1 MNVKINHSRGV
12 IGLCI
17 LCSLLLSSNVHADG
31 LAIDKVY
38 HPYVQPLER
47 ELEFRWLHYDADNS
61 NRNQI
66 YRLGY
71 GQSFSEY
78 WFFEAYII
86 GGRQANDFQAD
97 AYELEAKVQLTE
109 QGEYASDWGALF
121 ELEKGT
127 EQDIWEAKATLLIES
142 QWNKTVLASNLGLSL
157 EAGSDIQSEI
167 DASLAMQLRYRYAR
181 AFEPAVELYLAQDT
195 FGLGPM
201 MMGDQKFGIRKK
213 LHWELGVIAGISD
226 VTPDVTL
233 KALAEFEF

>member
-1 MNVKINHSRGV
+1 LVWAFIF
-12 IGLCI
+12 
-17 LCSLLLSSNVHADG
+17 SLLSPLDGQADG

-47 ELEFRWLHYDADNS
+47 ELEFRWLHYDVDNS
-61 NRNQI
+61 NRNQV

-86 GGRQANDFQAD
+86 GGRKANDFQAD

-121 ELEKGT
+121 ELEKET
-127 EQDIWEAKATLLIES
+127 DQDIWEAKATLLIES
-142 QWNKTVLASNLGLSL
+142 EWDRTVLATNLGLSL
-157 EAGSDIQSEI
+157 ESGSDIKSELES
-167 DASLAMQLRYRYAR
+167 SLAMQLRYRYVR
-181 AFEPAVELYLAQDT
+181 AFEPAIELYLAQDT

-201 MMGDQKFGIRKK
+201 MMGEQKFGIRQK

-226 VTPDVTL
+226 ETPDATL
-233 KALAEFEF
+233 KALVEFEF

>member
-1 MNVKINHSRGV
+1 MKLKNNHLSGLISLGIVCGV
-12 IGLCI
+12 
-17 LCSLLLSSNVHADG
+17 LSPLNGQADG

-47 ELEFRWLHYDADNS
+47 ELEFRWLNYDVDNS
-61 NRNQI
+61 NSNQM

-71 GQSFSEY
+71 GQSFSQY

-86 GGRQANDFQAD
+86 GGRKANDFQAD

-121 ELEKGT
+121 ELEKET
-127 EQDIWEAKATLLIES
+127 DQDIWEAKATLLIES
-142 QWNKTVLASNLGLSL
+142 QWNKTVLATNLGLSI
-157 EAGSDIQSEI
+157 ESGSDIQSELES
-167 DASLAMQLRYRYAR
+167 SLAMQLRYRYAR
-181 AFEPAVELYLAQDT
+181 VFEPAVELYLAQDT
-195 FGLGPM
+195 FGIGPM
-201 MMGDQKFGIRKK
+201 IMGEQKFGIRKK

-226 VTPDVTL
+226 ETPDATF

>member
-1 MNVKINHSRGV
+1 MKLKINHLSGL
-12 IGLCI
+12 IGLGIVCG
-17 LCSLLLSSNVHADG
+17 LLSPLNAQADG

-47 ELEFRWLHYDADNS
+47 ELEFRWLNYDAESSNS
-61 NRNQI
+61 NQI

-71 GQSFSEY
+71 GQSFSQY

-86 GGRQANDFQAD
+86 GGRKANDFQAD

-121 ELEKGT
+121 ELEKET
-127 EQDIWEAKATLLIES
+127 DQDIWEAKATLLIES
-142 QWNKTVLASNLGLSL
+142 QWNKTVLATNLGLSL
-157 EAGSDIQSEI
+157 ESGSDIQSELET
-167 DASLAMQLRYRYAR
+167 SLAMQLRYRYAR
-181 AFEPAVELYLAQDT
+181 VFEPAVELYLAQDT
-195 FGLGPM
+195 FGIGPM
-201 MMGDQKFGIRKK
+201 VMGEQKFGIRKK

-226 VTPDVTL
+226 ETPDATL